1 MLHVLIIFI
10 LILFNA
16 FFSLSEVA
24 LISARKTRLASE
36 AKHGSRAAQM
46 ALDLQS
52 NPDLFLSTA
61 QIGIT
66 IVSILTGIYSGA
78 SLSADFSGWLISLG
92 LSQQAAA
99 FVAPTA
105 ILILATYLQCE
116 LGELFPKRIGI
127 DMADA
132 AARLCAPP
140 MIFFARITKP
150 FVWLLTQ
157 NTQLLVRLF
166 HLKKEA
172 NVVTE
177 DEIKSVI
184 QEGTESGEVQEV
196 EQDIME
202 RTLALGNL
210 PVSTLMTYRTDIVTL
225 DAGMQAPAVEDVI
238 RDTPFAN
245 YPVVDGDME
254 HVIGFISLKDLVMRL
269 YKPDF
274 SLRTNLQKPIYLPE
288 TISVYK
294 ALEHLKKVH
303 YHVAIICDELGAIT
317 GILTFRDI
325 FEGLVGNIQDQTEDP
340 DIIERKD
347 GNSWVVSGQC
357 SFLDF
362 LDYFDESTDLEPDFN
377 TIAGLVL
384 RLLDRI
390 PKVGDTT
397 HWQHFDLRVVEMD
410 GNRIDKLLV
419 TRRQPEAA
427 KTQPDK

>member
-254 HVIGFISLKDLVMRL
+254 HVIGFISLK
-269 YKPDF
+269 
-274 SLRTNLQKPIYLPE
+274 
-288 TISVYK
+288 
-294 ALEHLKKVH
+294 EHLKKVH
-303 YHVAIICDELGAIT
+303 YHIAIICDELGAIT

>member
-78 SLSADFSGWLISLG
+78 SLSDDFSGWLISLG

-238 RDTPFAN
+238 PSSTETWS
-245 YPVVDGDME
+245 M
-254 HVIGFISLKDLVMRL
+254 SLASSR
-269 YKPDF
+269 
-274 SLRTNLQKPIYLPE
+274 SRT
-288 TISVYK
+288 S
-294 ALEHLKKVH
+294 
-303 YHVAIICDELGAIT
+303 
-317 GILTFRDI
+317 
-325 FEGLVGNIQDQTEDP
+325 
-340 DIIERKD
+340 
-347 GNSWVVSGQC
+347 
-357 SFLDF
+357 
-362 LDYFDESTDLEPDFN
+362 
-377 TIAGLVL
+377 
-384 RLLDRI
+384 
-390 PKVGDTT
+390 
-397 HWQHFDLRVVEMD
+397 
-410 GNRIDKLLV
+410 
-419 TRRQPEAA
+419 
-427 KTQPDK
+427 